1 MGWGRQLRELAAL
14 LATARFWYTLLG
26 VTLALLVWF
35 YLLYLA
41 IGYFD
46 RNLSLH
52 ATLCGGHEQR
62 NWHYLAITLLTPLF
76 LVGLLGV
83 IGEWMQFVDNRSKGR
98 KTPLQHLI
106 LFLVLM
112 QVTGLAIL
120 MAMDC

>member
-1 MGWGRQLRELAAL
+1 MSWGRQLRELAAL

-26 VTLALLVWF
+26 VTLALLLWF
-35 YLLYLA
+35 YLLYQA
-41 IGYFD
+41 IEYFD
-46 RNLSLH
+46 RNFSMH

-98 KTPLQHLI
+98 KTTFKPLI

-120 MAMDC
+120 IAMDC

>member
-1 MGWGRQLRELAAL
+1 MSWGRQMRELVRL
-14 LATARFWYTLLG
+14 LASARFWYTLLG

-41 IGYFD
+41 IEHFD
-46 RNLSLH
+46 RDLSLH

-62 NWHYLAITLLTPLF
+62 NWYYLAITLLTPLF

-98 KTPLQHLI
+98 KTSFKALI

-112 QVTGLAIL
+112 QVTGLTILIAI
-120 MAMDC
+120 DC